1 MADKNNT
8 QDKWL
13 GVVIWLGLFV
23 GTVFTSNALMNVF
36 SGIINAIFQMVGGD
50 IAALFTN
57 PGAIFLVILS
67 LALIFLIFNAWRNM
81 VSLTFELVLAFSGQV
96 EGLLFLNLVDFTQSK
111 EEEDDETD
119 IPKSSLPSAVMRD
132 LAFSWG
138 LFFITFLVLPLLL
151 QG

>member
-1 MADKNNT
+1 MADKNHS

-13 GVVIWLGLFV
+13 GVTIWLGLFV
-23 GTVFTSNALMNVF
+23 GTVFTSNALLNVF
-36 SGIINAIFQMVGGD
+36 GGIINAIFQMVLGD
-50 IAALFTN
+50 FTALFTN
-57 PGAIFLVILS
+57 YGALFLVILS
-67 LALIFLIFNAWRNM
+67 LALIFLVFNAWRNM

-96 EGLLFLNLVDFTQSK
+96 DGRLFSNLLDFARGK
-111 EEEDDETD
+111 EDETD

-138 LFFITFLVLPLLL
+138 LFFISFFILPLFM

>member
-1 MADKNNT
+1 MADKNHS

-13 GVVIWLGLFV
+13 GVSIWLGLFG

-36 SGIINAIFQMVGGD
+36 SGIINAIFQMVLGD
-50 IAALFTN
+50 FTALFTN
-57 PGAIFLVILS
+57 YGALFLVILS
-67 LALIFLIFNAWRNM
+67 LALIFLIFNAWRNL

-96 EGLLFLNLVDFTQSK
+96 EGLLFSNLLDYAK
-111 EEEDDETD
+111 GKDDVAD
-119 IPKSSLPSAVMRD
+119 IPRSSLPSAVMRD

-138 LFFITFLVLPLLL
+138 LFFISFFILPLFM